1 MSNVKA
7 YRSETASQRTPSQNF
22 PSRCTL
28 GCLVTKRSFFLSWL
42 VAAMFLYTLLK
53 CSGFIDWMVLR
64 ALKTHQMDKK
74 ENTFM
79 RLVGFE
85 CPLRDEKKLLL
96 EKI

>member
-7 YRSETASQRTPSQNF
+7 YRSETASQRTLSQNF

-42 VAAMFLYTLLK
+42 VAAMFLYTLIK

-79 RLVGFE
+79 RLVSFE